1 MYDLGGGTFDV
12 SIIEIE
18 DGTFTVLA
26 TGGTHLGGDD
36 FDERIVGTLWPSS
49 RVRPHRPLPRS
60 GCYGP
65 PEGGSGKAK
74 KELSSAPS
82 AQLNLPF
89 IAVGKDG
96 PTIWICRCPARS
108 SR

>member
-1 MYDLGGGTFDV
+1 MGRLK
-12 SIIEIE
+12 EE
-18 DGTFTVLA
+18 A
-26 TGGTHLGGDD
+26 
-36 FDERIVGTLWPSS
+36 E
-49 RVRPHRPLPRS
+49 
-60 GCYGP
+60 
-65 PEGGSGKAK
+65 KAK

-96 PTIWICRCPARS
+96 RTTWISRCPARN